1 MLTCIQVYEAI
12 EDAVKTASKM
22 HPFVH
27 NANYDADAC
36 PDICD
41 PEGTLREP

>member
-1 MLTCIQVYEAI
+1 MLTYIQVYQAI
-12 EDAVKTASKM
+12 EDAVNTARKM

-27 NANYDADAC
+27 NANYDTDMC